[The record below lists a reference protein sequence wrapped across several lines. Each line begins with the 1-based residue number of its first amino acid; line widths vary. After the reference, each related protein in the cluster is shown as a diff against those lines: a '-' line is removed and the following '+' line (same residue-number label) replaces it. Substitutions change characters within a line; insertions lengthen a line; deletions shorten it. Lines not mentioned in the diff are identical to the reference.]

1 MSAKAARTVG
11 EVRSR
16 WLLAVLIAASALV
29 FVAVLYLTRYRN
41 FFYDEWAWVVSRRA
55 WDFNALIL
63 PHWNHWSTIPV
74 LLWKVLF
81 VTVGIRSH
89 IPYEAALLVVHVAV
103 VFLLF
108 FLIRARSGDL
118 PAFAA
123 ALTLLVLGSGAD
135 EIVWA
140 FQVGWVGSVA
150 FGLVAMLLLEGKPT
164 FPGRVVPVSAALLGS
179 LMCSSVGVAFV
190 VAVGTELLFDH
201 ERRRFL
207 LALVIPLA
215 AFFAWLLV
223 FDTGRIPGA
232 GGITGDF
239 LQGPKGWAYVKSVAD
254 FVLTGLRASA
264 AGVVGLTG
272 SGWLALPIIGLL
284 IAWNSYRKRQL
295 ASWQIGLIVGV
306 LFWFLLVSLGRL
318 KIGVSQ
324 ASQTRYVYVA
334 VVFLLPL
341 VANVV
346 RDLPWKGLWRPV
358 LIAALGLVLVGNA
371 KQLIDA
377 AGSLDSFMRYE
388 KADLQTIETF
398 RDAPDIAPGHYLD
411 NGLMPQVI
419 IRDYLAATKEL
430 GSPANASDIDSFR
443 QLPED
448 SRSYVDRVMV
458 NLFGDALSVQ
468 PLNPAEMQG
477 MSCQRIESTTLSTLD
492 LPVANDQSVV
502 VQSSTTGQAILS
514 LGFANPPPAD
524 PLKRIELPASVSLSI
539 RVPNTGK
546 PVVWQL
552 RIQPVNVERL
562 LVCQQIPTAT
572 RPNRYSAEAASFT
585 FGPGWSA
592 VTEAA
597 ATTGRAARAAAGT
610 IGPGAFGGRF
620 MPAAGPYDIW
630 YRVRVANSSGS
641 TAEMLLALVD
651 VDANKYMA
659 SATLRPNQI
668 GTAYS
673 WVMVASNVTPTNG
686 HQMRFQTNIA
696 ARLSTDWFVD
706 EAVMVSAGT
715 RMPQSA

>member
-1 MSAKAARTVG
+1 VG

-16 WLLAVLIAASALV
+16 WLLAVLITASALV

-41 FFYDEWAWVVSRRA
+41 FFYDEWAWIISRRA
-55 WDFNALIL
+55 WDFNAFIL
-63 PHWNHWSTIPV
+63 PHGNHWSTIPV
-74 LLWKVLF
+74 LLWKILF

-89 IPYEAALLVVHVAV
+89 IPYEAALLVVHIVV

-108 FLIRARSGDL
+108 FLIRGRSGDL

-140 FQVGWVGSVA
+140 FQVAWAGSVA
-150 FGLVAMLLLEGKPT
+150 FGLLAMLLLEGKPT
-164 FPGRVVPVSAALLGS
+164 FPGRVLPVTAALLGS
-179 LMCSSVGVAFV
+179 LMCSSVGVAFL
-190 VAVGTELLFDH
+190 VAVGTELLFDR

-215 AFFAWLLV
+215 AFFAWLLI

-239 LQGPKGWAYVKSVAD
+239 LQGPKGLAFVTSVAE

-264 AGVVGLTG
+264 AGVVGLVGT
-272 SGWLALPIIGLL
+272 GWLALPIIGVL
-284 IAWNSYRKRQL
+284 IAWNWYRKRQL
-295 ASWQIGLIVGV
+295 APWQIGLIVGV
-306 LFWFLLVSLGRL
+306 LFWFLLVSLGRV
-318 KIGVSQ
+318 KVGVSQ

-341 VANVV
+341 LANVV
-346 RDLPWKGLWRPV
+346 RDLPWKGLWRPALV
-358 LIAALGLVLVGNA
+358 AAFGLVLIGNA
-371 KQLIDA
+371 TQLLDA

-388 KADLQTIETF
+388 KADLQTVETF
-398 RDAPDIAPGHYLD
+398 RDAPDIATVRYLD

-419 IRDYLAATKEL
+419 IRDYLAATREL
-430 GSPANASDIDSFR
+430 GSPASASDLHSLR

-448 SRSYVDRVMV
+448 SRSFVDRVMV
-458 NLFGDALSVQ
+458 NLFGDALSAQ
-468 PLNPAEMQG
+468 PMNPGNMQG
-477 MSCQRIESTTLSTLD
+477 MSCQRIESTTLSKLD
-492 LPVANDQSVV
+492 FPVANDQSVV
-502 VQSSTTGQAILS
+502 VQSSDTGQALLF
-514 LGFANPPPAD
+514 LGFANPPTAD
-524 PLKRIELPASVSLSI
+524 PLKRIELPASVPLSI
-539 RVPNTGK
+539 HVPNTGK

-572 RPNRYSAEAASFT
+572 RPNRYSAAAASFT

-610 IGPGAFGGRF
+610 IGPGAFGGLF

-630 YRVRVANSSGS
+630 YRIRVANSSGG
-641 TAEMLLALVD
+641 TAEMLLAVVD
-651 VDANKYMA
+651 VDANRYAA
-659 SATLRPNQI
+659 STTLRPNQV

-673 WVMVASNVTPTNG
+673 WILVASNITPTSG
-686 HQMRFQTNIA
+686 HQMRFQTNIS
-696 ARLSTDWFVD
+696 ARLSTDWYVD

-715 RMPQSA
+715 PMPQSA